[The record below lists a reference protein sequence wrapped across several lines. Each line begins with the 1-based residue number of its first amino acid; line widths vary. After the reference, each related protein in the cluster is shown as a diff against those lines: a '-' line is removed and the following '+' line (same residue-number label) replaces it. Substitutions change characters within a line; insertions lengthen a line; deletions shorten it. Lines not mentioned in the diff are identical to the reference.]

1 MDDFLHNLRSGNLK
15 QSDRNR
21 RQYGDSQYKGPQRR
35 TGAERR
41 KRDLDNGLQAEILGT
56 IKDLLRN
63 IYESQKRMA
72 KAMDE
77 RKKVEERKAEALEQ
91 IVKGLDKIS
100 LETKLDKISLE
111 TKLDPPKTNLK
122 LAKRDDPQIKK
133 SLPVVLQSKASNK
146 MDSAGSIICQLRN
159 KGFSYAKIADIL
171 EAEGI
176 PTVSGKGRWRGQSVQ
191 RLYLKVQP
199 E

>member
-35 TGAERR
+35 TGSERR
-41 KRDLDNGLQAEILGT
+41 KRDLDNGLQAETLGT

-63 IYESQKRMA
+63 IYESQKRMV

-77 RKKVEERKAEALEQ
+77 RNKVEERKAEALEH

-100 LETKLDKISLE
+100 LENKI
-111 TKLDPPKTNLK
+111 DPRKTNLQ
-122 LAKRDDPQIKK
+122 LAKKDDSQIKR
-133 SLPVVLQSKASNK
+133 SLPVVLQTKASNK
-146 MDSAGSIICQLRN
+146 TDGAGSMICQLRN

>member
-15 QSDRNR
+15 QPDRNR

-35 TGAERR
+35 NGAERR
-41 KRDLDNGLQAEILGT
+41 KRDLENGFQTETLAT

-63 IYESQKRMA
+63 IYENQKRMV
-72 KAMDE
+72 KVMDE
-77 RKKVEERKAEALEQ
+77 RNKAEERKTRALEQ
-91 IVKGLDKIS
+91 IVEHLDKIS
-100 LETKLDKISLE
+100 HEKKLD
-111 TKLDPPKTNLK
+111 TTKTNLQM
-122 LAKRDDPQIKK
+122 AKRDDAQMKK
-133 SLPVVLQSKASNK
+133 STPVVLQTKASSK
-146 MDSAGSIICQLRN
+146 IDGAGSMICQLRS

-199 E
+199 EC

>member
-15 QSDRNR
+15 QSDRSR
-21 RQYGDSQYKGPQRR
+21 RQYGDPQYKGPQRR

-41 KRDLDNGLQAEILGT
+41 KRDLENGLQTGTLAT

-63 IYESQKRMA
+63 IHENQKRMV
-72 KAMDE
+72 KAIDE
-77 RKKVEERKAEALEQ
+77 RNKTEDRKAKALEQ
-91 IVKGLDKIS
+91 IVERLDKIS
-100 LETKLDKISLE
+100 FEKKSNTA
-111 TKLDPPKTNLK
+111 KTNLQMV
-122 LAKRDDPQIKK
+122 KRDDGEMKK
-133 SLPVVLQSKASNK
+133 SAPVVLQAKVPKKN
-146 MDSAGSIICQLRN
+146 DGTGSMICQLRS

-199 E
+199 EY